1 MRKAASSGTS
11 SYYVW
16 TPDVQLTYFADIM
29 CNILQMKLYYI
40 LTLVTSVAKKI
51 TRKKK
56 KKR

>member
-40 LTLVTSVAKKI
+40 LTLVTSAAKKNY
-51 TRKKK
+51 KQKNK
-56 KKR
+56 